1 MTPVIITVNGT
12 GDPNPT
18 DTVGF
23 SGLLG
28 SMLSYVNPW
37 NVVANKLDGTVPPV
51 APWIWQPIG
60 YPAAVFPMTPSVQNA
75 RQQIVAA
82 LGGPASSFYSP
93 APVYAS
99 GPFAL
104 SGYSQGAL
112 ATDIVWVN
120 DILNPAGVLHHRLP
134 DCYAVANFG
143 DPMRTPGI
151 SNGNTYQG
159 IPVPG
164 TEDGDVTGG
173 IAGPLDLTAEQTNY
187 PNPLGKS
194 TVMSFNLP
202 GDLYG
207 SDPVG
212 ASPWTSEAGPGV
224 VGTKVYDFVE
234 SGSFTDFL
242 KIPFSWWRL
251 ISAFEEGLN
260 AASFFAKGTSA
271 AHWQYQNQ
279 GCVTSAAQYLTDL
292 AAAL

>member
-1 MTPVIITVNGT
+1 MTRPVIITVNGT
-12 GDPNPT
+12 GDPAPA
-18 DTVGF
+18 DTIGF
-23 SGLLG
+23 AGMLG
-28 SMLSYVNPW
+28 SMLGGVNPW
-37 NVVANKLDGTVPPV
+37 EVVADMKAGLEVPTP
-51 APWIWQPIG
+51 PWIWQPIG

-75 RQQIVAA
+75 RNQIVAA
-82 LGGPASSFYSP
+82 LGGPADSDYQ

-99 GPFAL
+99 GPFVL

-112 ATDIVWVN
+112 ATCITYVN
-120 DILNPAGVLHHRLP
+120 DIWSETGVLHHRLP
-134 DCYAVANFG
+134 DLYSVVNFG

-173 IAGPLDLTAEQTNY
+173 IAGPLDLTEAQTNY
-187 PNPLGKS
+187 PNPLGKP

-212 ASPWTSEAGPGV
+212 ADPQTSEAGPGV
-224 VGTKVYDFVE
+224 IGTTIYDFVE
-234 SGSFTDFL
+234 SGSIADFL
-242 KIPFSWWRL
+242 KIPVSWFRL
-251 ISAFEEGLN
+251 ISALEEGWN
-260 AASFFAKGTSA
+260 AADFFAKGVGA
-271 AHWQYQNQ
+271 AHWQYGNE
-279 GCVTSAAQYLTDL
+279 GCVTAAAAYLTEL